1 MIINMNG
8 GTSEEKLFSDIIT
21 GQLTQATTAL
31 LTEDG
36 EIIAT
41 ESSEQLAAEY
51 NF

>member
-21 GQLTQATTAL
+21 GQLTMATTAL
-31 LTEDG
+31 TTEDG
-36 EIIAT
+36 EVLTT
-41 ESSEQLAAEY
+41 ESGEQLAAEY